1 VPDRE
6 TIVWNEPSRGAQY
19 QVMPVRTAAA
29 SDGLYCREYQAKATV
44 GGKVSETYGTACRM
58 PDGSWK
64 LMN

>member
-6 TIVWNEPSRGAQY
+6 TIVWQDPSRGAQY
-19 QVMPVRTAAA
+19 QVMPVRTAEAN
-29 SDGLYCREYQAKATV
+29 DGLYCREYQAKATV